1 MALQMLASRKYVLG
15 FVYSVTSG
23 VLRLLHRATG
33 GVLGLALS
41 LLHRAARRILRLI
54 HRIARGVFGLIRRL
68 IQLLRSVFA
77 QIFHFCL
84 TFPWHTV
91 AWDRY
96 VTTLPGR

>member
-1 MALQMLASRKYVLG
+1 MALQVLASGEHVLG
-15 FVYSVTSG
+15 FVYG
-23 VLRLLHRATG
+23 VAR
-33 GVLGLALS
+33 GV
-41 LLHRAARRILRLI
+41 LRLI

-68 IQLLRSVFA
+68 IQLLRSAFA

>member
-1 MALQMLASRKYVLG
+1 MALRVLASGEHVLG
-15 FVYSVTSG
+15 FVYGVARG

-68 IQLLRSVFA
+68 IQLLRSAFA

-84 TFPWHTV
+84 TFPWYTV

-96 VTTLPGR
+96 VTTLPGS